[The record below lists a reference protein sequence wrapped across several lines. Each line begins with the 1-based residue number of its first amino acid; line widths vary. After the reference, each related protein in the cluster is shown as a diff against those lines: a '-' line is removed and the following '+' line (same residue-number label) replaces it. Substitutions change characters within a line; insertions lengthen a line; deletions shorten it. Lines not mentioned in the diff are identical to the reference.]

1 MVESVKE
8 RVEKALDELRPQL
21 RADGGDIELVEVNN
35 GVVSVK
41 MKGTCAGCPMSMMTL
56 KNGVE
61 RYIKKK
67 IPEIA
72 SVEAA

>member
-1 MVESVKE
+1 MVESVTK

-35 GVVSVK
+35 GVVTVK

-72 SVEAA
+72 SVESA